1 MYKYFID
8 KSSLVILLQLQRKQT
23 IMTTMQV
30 ISDDLI
36 GSMAE
41 SNAVI
46 TVYMALSIAEAMGL
60 ARRTVTFI
68 GSF

>member
-1 MYKYFID
+1 
-8 KSSLVILLQLQRKQT
+8 
-23 IMTTMQV
+23 MTTMQV
-30 ISDDLI
+30 ISDGLI